1 MDHTIGTVISEL
13 TRVYPKLKTT
23 LRFKTPFQLLIAT
36 MLSAQC
42 TDERVNQVTKDLFKR
57 LNKPE
62 DFANIKLKDLETII
76 RSTGYYKLKAKR
88 IRNAS
93 RMIVRKFN
101 SDVPNNMKDLLS
113 LDGVGRKTANI
124 VLFVVFDK
132 IDGIAVDTH
141 VARCS
146 RRLGW
151 TKSKNPNRIETDLRS
166 VISRDLWGEVSMLL
180 ILHGRE
186 ICTSRKPRCEK
197 CILKDMCPSAFRFN
211 HGTTL

>member
-62 DFANIKLKDLETII
+62 DFANIKLKGLETII

-124 VLFVVFDK
+124 VLFVVFNK

-141 VARCS
+141 VTRCS

>member
-62 DFANIKLKDLETII
+62 DFANIKLKGLETII

-141 VARCS
+141 VTRCS